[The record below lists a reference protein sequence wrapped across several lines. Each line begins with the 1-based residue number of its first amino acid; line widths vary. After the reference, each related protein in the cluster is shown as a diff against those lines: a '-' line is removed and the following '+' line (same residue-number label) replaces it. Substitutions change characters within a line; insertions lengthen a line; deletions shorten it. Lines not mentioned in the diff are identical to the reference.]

1 MSENDRSPAARGGR
15 LDLGDLEAQVR
26 SGALD
31 TVIVCMT
38 DLQGR
43 LIGKRLTGRF
53 FLETQAGPQLFCD
66 YLLATD
72 MEMSLVPGYAAASWE
87 RGYGDFSL
95 IPDLATLRRVPW
107 LPGTAIV
114 LCDVADRDGKDL
126 DHSPRQILKRQISR
140 LASLGYR
147 ADMAAE
153 LEFYLFEESFTEARR
168 KEYRGITPS
177 SWYPEDGHVF
187 QTSKDEPFIRL
198 VRNMM
203 EAADI
208 PIEGSKA
215 EWSPGQQEINL
226 QYAEALEMADRLVL
240 YKNGCKE
247 LAHQAGKSISFMA
260 KVDPSLAG
268 NSFHTHLSLH
278 EAAGGSPAFHDPN
291 EPGGMSRLMQNA
303 LAGALNNAPAA
314 TYFWAPNINSYRRFR
329 PGTFAPTNLAWS
341 HDNRTASLRVIG
353 SGRSLRFEC
362 RIPGADVNPYLA
374 FAALL
379 AGAIDGIEAQTPL
392 VAVQSGDG
400 YQASDAATIPLSLRD
415 ALRELDGSTAFR
427 EALGDRA
434 VDHYL
439 RCGRRELEEF
449 DAAVTDWEKIRLFER
464 G

>member
-1 MSENDRSPAARGGR
+1 MSENDLSPAARGGR
-15 LDLGDLEAQVR
+15 LNLQGLEAQVR
-26 SGALD
+26 GGAID

-95 IPDLATLRRVPW
+95 VPDLATLRRVPW

-114 LCDVADRDGKDL
+114 LCDVADREGRDL
-126 DHSPRQILKRQISR
+126 EHSPRQILKRQLSR
-140 LASLGYR
+140 LAALGYR
-147 ADMAAE
+147 ANMAAE
-153 LEFYLFEESFTEARR
+153 LEFYLFDDSFSEARR

-187 QTSKDEPFIRL
+187 QTSKDEPFIR
-198 VRNMM
+198 VIRNMM

-268 NSFHTHLSLH
+268 NSFHMHLSLDRA
-278 EAAGGSPAFHDPN
+278 ESGTPAFYDAD
-291 EPGGMSRLMQNA
+291 EPSGMSPVMRHA
-303 LAGALNNAPAA
+303 LAGAMNNASAA

-329 PGTFAPTNLAWS
+329 PGTFAPTHLAWS
-341 HDNRTASLRVIG
+341 HDNRTASFRVIG
-353 SGRSLRFEC
+353 HGPSLRFEC

-379 AGAIDGIEAQTPL
+379 AGAIDGVETRAELRP
-392 VAVQSGDG
+392 AQSGDG
-400 YQASDAATIPLSLRD
+400 YQSSGASTIPLSLHD
-415 ALRELDGSTAFR
+415 ALQALDQSSALR
-427 EALGDRA
+427 EALGDHA
-434 VDHYL
+434 VDHYM

-449 DAAVTDWEKIRLFER
+449 AAAVTDWEKIRLFER